1 MKESSERDLSQ
12 SWQLRGLR
20 TRFRPK
26 SKVGQG
32 LVSAAPWVDILFLC
46 IFVVLIKQ
54 EHVLQP
60 GVMISLPA
68 AEFRSG
74 EAPRGLTVV
83 IRAGGDSE
91 MSSRR
96 EIIFFKDKPFFADTD
111 IQKLRNEFEKT
122 VQNDPESLLTV
133 LADHDVRYGTLVGV
147 WNAAID
153 AGIANVNM
161 GVQTPR
167 PSSSET
173 GDGS

>member
-1 MKESSERDLSQ
+1 MKESTERDLSQ

-26 SKVGQG
+26 SRVGQG
-32 LVSAAPWVDILFLC
+32 LVSAAPWVDIIFLC
-46 IFVVLIKQ
+46 IFIVLIKQ

-60 GVMISLPA
+60 GVLINLPA

-83 IRAGGDSE
+83 IRAAGDAEVSA
-91 MSSRR
+91 RR
-96 EIIFFKDKPFFADTD
+96 EIVFFKDKPFFADTD

-122 VQNDPESLLTV
+122 AQDNPESLLTV
-133 LADHDVRYGTLVGV
+133 LADEDVRYGTLVAV

-153 AGIANVNM
+153 AGIADVNM

-167 PSSSET
+167 QTAAE
-173 GDGS
+173 GEDGG